1 MSENEI
7 SVEGENSKGA
17 CSLLN
22 HSKQAIGS
30 DALEGATSVLSSKQF
45 GDSYNIT
52 TFGIASSNEWHA
64 SSIHQNSEGGSDYT
78 LVQFLIQ

>member
-1 MSENEI
+1 M
-7 SVEGENSKGA
+7 EGENSKGA